1 MYYNLLR
8 NWQKPFTVEMYCNIN
23 LSCLLLRSQLGRSIA
38 VICIPWLGLTRICGG
53 RGGQSSEVLP
63 HIASYLSPRRGRPS
77 PNLGGRAETH
87 RARKYFARCAV
98 ELLMPKLVGNEKQQ
112 MFVATSVSLSKL
124 CQYSLF
130 RSIRKQCWNK

>member
-8 NWQKPFTVEMYCNIN
+8 NWQQPFTVEMYCNIN

-38 VICIPWLGLTRICGG
+38 VICIPWSGLTRICGG
-53 RGGQSSEVLP
+53 RGAEAVKCCPTSH
-63 HIASYLSPRRGRPS
+63 HIFPREGGAPPRI
-77 PNLGGRAETH
+77 LGGESGDAP
-87 RARKYFARCAV
+87 ARKYFARCAV

-124 CQYSLF
+124 CQFSLF